1 MNSRWTA
8 RILGIIML
16 IIVML
21 LFMNLQRQLLMLS
34 KQRGVRPTTATGT
47 K

>member
-16 IIVML
+16 IVVML
-21 LFMNLQRQLLMLS
+21 LFMNLQRQLLMLA
-34 KQRGVRPTTATGT
+34 KQRGVKPATTTT
-47 K
+47 R